1 MNLAARIARAEKV
14 VEAML
19 PPKPW
24 SFEQFRAAWDGADEL
39 SRSLYETMASCPDLF
54 PGEDCS
60 LIRGYLERMG
70 ITVEQTEKEWEEIE
84 YLTSDQPC

>member
-1 MNLAARIARAEKV
+1 MERLIQSLEKRVAAL
-14 VEAML
+14 L

-39 SRSLYETMASCPDLF
+39 SWSLFETMASCPGLF
-54 PGEDCS
+54 PGEDCL

-70 ITVEQTEKEWEEIE
+70 IPVEQAETIILE
-84 YLTSDQPC
+84 SDLV